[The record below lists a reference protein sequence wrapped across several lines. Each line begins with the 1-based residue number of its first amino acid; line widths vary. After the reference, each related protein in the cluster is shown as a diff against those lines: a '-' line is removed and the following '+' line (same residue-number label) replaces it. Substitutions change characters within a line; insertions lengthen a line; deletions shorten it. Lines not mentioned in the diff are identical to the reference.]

1 MDECASRAERSANAS
16 VSNQKGLAAGVRY
29 ATHVRC
35 PRRDERT
42 GAMENG
48 TVQDEPEEDPAII
61 AQRASLMARAALII
75 ACMALAVSILG
86 LFLPLRP

>member
-1 MDECASRAERSANAS
+1 
-16 VSNQKGLAAGVRY
+16 
-29 ATHVRC
+29 
-35 PRRDERT
+35 
-42 GAMENG
+42 MENG
-48 TVQDEPEEDPAII
+48 TVQDEPDEDPAII

>member
-1 MDECASRAERSANAS
+1 MRRTCDARAATNA
-16 VSNQKGLAAGVRY
+16 R
-29 ATHVRC
+29 
-35 PRRDERT
+35 
-42 GAMENG
+42 GAVENG